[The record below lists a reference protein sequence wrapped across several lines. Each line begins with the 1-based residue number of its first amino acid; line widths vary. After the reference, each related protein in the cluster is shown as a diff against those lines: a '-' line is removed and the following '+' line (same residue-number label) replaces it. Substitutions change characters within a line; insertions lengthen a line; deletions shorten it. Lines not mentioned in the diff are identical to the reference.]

1 MSKKLSTICVYCGAN
16 SGFSPV
22 YQDAAMQLADTLTA
36 ANIALVYG
44 GSSVGL
50 MGIIADRVLAQGG
63 RVIGVIPQALVD
75 KELAHEGLTE
85 LHVVPSMHAR
95 KAKMAELADGFIAM
109 PGGMGTLE
117 ELFEMLTWAQLGLHQ
132 KSCAVLNVDG
142 YYEGLISFLE
152 NATSQGFIRAEHRHL
167 LISHDEPEQL
177 LALMENYEAPQQP
190 KWISANET

>member
-1 MSKKLSTICVYCGAN
+1 MSEKLTTICVYCGAN
-16 SGFSPV
+16 AGFSPV
-22 YQDAAMQLADTLTA
+22 YQDAAVQLADTL
-36 ANIALVYG
+36 ANAGITLVYG

-50 MGIIADRVLAQGG
+50 MGILADRVLAQGG
-63 RVIGVIPQALVD
+63 HVIGVIPQALVD

-117 ELFEMLTWAQLGLHQ
+117 ELFEMLTWAQLGFHQ

-142 YYEGLISFLE
+142 YYESLLNFLE
-152 NATSQGFIRAEHRHL
+152 GAVSQGFIRDEHRHL
-167 LISHDEPEQL
+167 LLSHDDPVTL
-177 LALMENYEAPQQP
+177 LELMEAHEAPQQP
-190 KWISANET
+190 KWITAAET